1 MNKLTLIAL
10 LLSASIF
17 GFANKQVIDQ
27 EKSKV
32 TFEISNMKI
41 KTVNGS
47 FGGMKG
53 TVNFNPKDLKNSSF
67 NVCVDA
73 ATVNTDNTKRDD
85 HLRTEDFFFVS
96 KYPVV
101 CFESESIQ
109 KTSSGYVV
117 KGKLTLHGVTKQ
129 ITVPFTFENNVL
141 KGTGKINRLDYGV
154 GVETGTAMV
163 GDEVTITVVCVLK

>member
-32 TFEISNMKI
+32 TFEISNMKV

-53 TVNFNPKDLKNSSF
+53 TVNFNPKDLKNSFF

-85 HLRTEDFFFVS
+85 HLRTEDFFFVT
-96 KYPVV
+96 KYPTI
-101 CFESESIQ
+101 CFESETIQ
-109 KTSSGYVV
+109 KTNSGYVV

-163 GDEVTITVVCVLK
+163 GDEVTITVVCQLK